1 MYKRSSTLAFI
12 ALFLRRNR
20 SVPERKKQWRFN
32 LLCSLFITLFML
44 CFQPFELFLSERWG
58 MAFFLTGY
66 GFITFGLIFL
76 FTHCLPHFLPQVFAC
91 KRWTEG
97 KQLLLYLVF
106 CLVWGMASCV
116 YTQCFVCM
124 PDRPFVTSFLLFQG
138 YSLSLF
144 LLPVSYL
151 ELYVRAVRFKRLGEG
166 NTPAISVFAEEVKPE
181 AMRLAVG
188 NGRSEFSFFADELC
202 YIESSGNYIRVVLC
216 RKGRVSSSLVRCSIS
231 EAQRQTD
238 GLKHIVRCHRR
249 YIVNVRNASGLK
261 QREHDLFLSFPQ
273 CNSFIPLSRSLG
285 GTIKALFAEESR
297 TAESR

>member
-1 MYKRSSTLAFI
+1 MCKRSSTLAFI

-97 KQLLLYLVF
+97 KQLLLYLIF
-106 CLVWGMASCV
+106 CLAWSMVGCC
-116 YTQCFVCM
+116 YTRSFVCM
-124 PDRPFVTSFLLFQG
+124 PDEPLIVSYFQFQG
-138 YSLSLF
+138 YSFLLL

-151 ELYVRAVRFKRLGEG
+151 ELYVRTVRFKRLGEG
-166 NTPAISVFAEEVKPE
+166 SIPATSGITEEVKPE

-188 NGRSEFSFFADELC
+188 NGKSKLSFFADELC
-202 YIESSGNYIRVVLC
+202 YIEASGNYIRVVLC
-216 RKGRVSSSLVRCSIS
+216 RQGKVSSSLARCSIS

-238 GLKHIVRCHRR
+238 SLKHIVRCHRR
-249 YIVNVRNASGLK
+249 YIVNIRNAVGLK

-273 CNSFIPLSRSLG
+273 CNMLVPLSRERAAAV
-285 GTIKALFAEESR
+285 KVLFAEEKQG
-297 TAESR
+297 E